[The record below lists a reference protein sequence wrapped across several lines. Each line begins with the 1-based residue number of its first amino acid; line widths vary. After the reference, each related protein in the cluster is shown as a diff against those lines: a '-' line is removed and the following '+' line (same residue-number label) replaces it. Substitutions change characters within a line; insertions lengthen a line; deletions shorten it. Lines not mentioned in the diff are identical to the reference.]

1 MKRFIS
7 VFFILILISFGL
19 STATYGDNPNPPKIT
34 NVIEL
39 SKGSPYK
46 PGDVVSYKVEHAGGN
61 PGVASI
67 RTNFDT
73 YDKTCESWI
82 SVLRPM
88 AFAVINPLIINE
100 YQGNGVISFVIPNC
114 HPGKYSVEIIIT
126 DLTRLEDKT
135 QRIPF
140 EIMDVPFKP
149 IPKGEMTPSPLLA
162 DKLDLS
168 IIPKSPKVGDV
179 FQLPKHTHAGVPVYY
194 TGKETLE
201 AGETWAD
208 RVCYVYEPYDRV
220 TRPGGV
226 IKFNKSGVCNLG
238 VVSDTGIFPRFGQ
251 PLITSTVSVKQYSNN
266 KQVTS
271 SGLAFNVGSLTGS
284 KSKNDKIEAKTTIT
298 CIKGKTNKK
307 VSGTNPKCPKG
318 YKKTS

>member
-1 MKRFIS
+1 MRKNLVIT
-7 VFFILILISFGL
+7 ISFLLLTLGIPIQ
-19 STATYGDNPNPPKIT
+19 TYADSANPPKIT

-46 PGDVVSYKVEHAGGN
+46 PGDVVSYKVEHTGGN

-67 RTNFDT
+67 GTNFDRS
-73 YDKTCESWI
+73 DKTCESWI

-88 AFAVINPLIINE
+88 AFAVIKPLIINE

-114 HPGKYSVEIIIT
+114 YPGKYWVEIIIT

-140 EIMDVPFKP
+140 EIIDVPFKP

-179 FQLPKHTHAGVPVYY
+179 FQLPKYTHTGVPVYY

-201 AGETWAD
+201 AGETLAD

-238 VVSDTGIFPRFGQ
+238 VISDTGIFPRFGQ

-284 KSKNDKIEAKTTIT
+284 KSKIDKVEAKTTIT
-298 CIKGKTNKK
+298 CIKGKTTKK
-307 VSGTNPKCPKG
+307 VFGTNPKCPKG
-318 YKKTS
+318 YKVKA